1 MNKKILA
8 TVLVATVLFTGCGE
22 DSSTTSTSTSTSA
35 STSTSTAD
43 ETPAATTETFDVEY
57 EMVGTTSSGLPKNDT
72 FIFNG
77 TTTDGII
84 TELEFDIIR
93 NKGYEDEYSKT
104 DIMGYFMNVSDI
116 EIVANDAGGFDLVT
130 FTSNGYDYDFG
141 ENGGAQFMI
150 TAAVENLTNETTFAD
165 LTVTNT
171 YGGSEVS
178 MKDTL
183 VGFKGL
189 AKEVGIEELTEETLV
204 IDLVAAHDLVDGDSV
219 KEGSGRV
226 SFEGMSGGRSYGEQ
240 IRAIAA
246 HILASNMTLEDVY
259 VMFKTENNQSVPI
272 AERDAVAGATITFV
286 GDFQRMA
293 YIAIHGE
300 LFEGVFNTSTSAS
313 TGLTT
318 VEVATQGYAGE
329 IETDVIFDADGV
341 ITAVKVADANESD
354 GIGAVLTADDSEFL
368 SALVAGQD
376 DIAAVDVVAGATV
389 TSNALKNAVIYA
401 QESIG

>member
-226 SFEGMSGGRSYGEQ
+226 SFEGMSGGR
-240 IRAIAA
+240 R
-246 HILASNMTLEDVY
+246 DR
-259 VMFKTENNQSVPI
+259 KSV
-272 AERDAVAGATITFV
+272 V
-286 GDFQRMA
+286 
-293 YIAIHGE
+293 
-300 LFEGVFNTSTSAS
+300 
-313 TGLTT
+313 
-318 VEVATQGYAGE
+318 
-329 IETDVIFDADGV
+329 
-341 ITAVKVADANESD
+341 
-354 GIGAVLTADDSEFL
+354 
-368 SALVAGQD
+368 
-376 DIAAVDVVAGATV
+376 
-389 TSNALKNAVIYA
+389 
-401 QESIG
+401 